1 MIPRIAVI
9 ATHDRPV
16 ELDRAVAALAPQCS
30 LVIVIDNASD
40 PPAMPMV
47 PGAVIHM
54 VRDDEQP
61 PNLSRLWNLG
71 LNEAARI
78 AETWDLVDESG
89 AYDVAIVNDDAI
101 PPPGWFEA
109 VSTTMRKNGAAAGS
123 SHPFDHPGVTLHRE
137 DAPCAIETRLTGW
150 AFVLRGEAG
159 LRLDERFRWWCGEDD
174 VSMRARRAGGLVH
187 VGGYPVPNTGAN
199 SSTVGVL
206 AEQAAKDM
214 QTFVDK
220 WGVRPW

>member
-1 MIPRIAVI
+1 MCIR
-9 ATHDRPV
+9 DR
-16 ELDRAVAALAPQCS
+16 
-30 LVIVIDNASD
+30 
-40 PPAMPMV
+40 
-47 PGAVIHM
+47 
-54 VRDDEQP
+54 
-61 PNLSRLWNLG
+61 
-71 LNEAARI
+71 
-78 AETWDLVDESG
+78 
-89 AYDVAIVNDDAI
+89 
-101 PPPGWFEA
+101 
-109 VSTTMRKNGAAAGS
+109 
-123 SHPFDHPGVTLHRE
+123 HRE